1 MGKNIHQLQAEA
13 RQLPAQD
20 RARLARWL
28 IASLDAG
35 EWAASGQ
42 PWCTEAHGHPA
53 AQRHATTAGL
63 PGNEALA
70 ALLKSV

>member
-1 MGKNIHQLQAEA
+1 MGKDIHQLQAEA

-35 EWAASGQ
+35 EWTAPGQ
-42 PWCTEAHGHPA
+42 PWRGDAHERPSA
-53 AQRHATTAGL
+53 RRHATATGL
-63 PGNEALA
+63 PGDEILA
-70 ALLKSV
+70 TLLKSI

>member
-1 MGKNIHQLQAEA
+1 MGKDIHQLQAEA

-42 PWCTEAHGHPA
+42 PWRGGEYRRPA
-53 AQRHATTAGL
+53 AQRHAATAGL
-63 PGNEALA
+63 PGAEALA

>member
-1 MGKNIHQLQAEA
+1 MGKDIHQLQAEA

-35 EWAASGQ
+35 EWAAPGQ
-42 PWCTEAHGHPA
+42 PWRGDAHGRPA
-53 AQRHATTAGL
+53 ASHRMAAGL
-63 PGNEALA
+63 PDNEALA
-70 ALLKSV
+70 TLLKSV

>member
-1 MGKNIHQLQAEA
+1 MGKDIHQLQAEA

-42 PWCTEAHGHPA
+42 PWRTEAHERPA
-53 AQRHATTAGL
+53 TPRHTTTAGL
-63 PGNEALA
+63 HDNEALA
-70 ALLKSV
+70 TLLKSV